1 MHIEVY
7 TKEAKNI
14 RSTPAFA
21 PWIAQWSNISAAKG
35 NMMFAMQGGLE
46 VCSPVLLVYV
56 DFHAKAAEN
65 M

>member
-1 MHIEVY
+1 ML
-7 TKEAKNI
+7 
-14 RSTPAFA
+14 AFA

-56 DFHAKAAEN
+56 DFHAMAAEN